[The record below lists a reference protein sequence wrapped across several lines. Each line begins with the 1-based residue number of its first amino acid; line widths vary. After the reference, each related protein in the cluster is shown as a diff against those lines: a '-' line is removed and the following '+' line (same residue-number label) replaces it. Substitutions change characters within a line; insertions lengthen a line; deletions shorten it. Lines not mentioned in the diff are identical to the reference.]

1 MKGFSERALV
11 SDVLNWLRQRTVS
24 TGSEEV
30 VAAELLGRILEDAV
44 VAGIDVPSF
53 DRSAMDGYAVQA
65 ESTDGASLYNPL
77 SFLITG
83 QALPGTPHSG
93 SVDANTA
100 VRIMTG
106 APVPDGATCVVPAE
120 HATESDGQVE
130 ITQAVPIGRHIG
142 KRGEDVVQGQRLLNA
157 GRQLR
162 PQDIALIGSLGLD
175 RATVVRRPRVR
186 LLITGDELVI
196 PGQTKAAGQ
205 IFESNSL
212 MLAGLVQRD
221 GGELENPLPCE
232 PVSDQRVVIAEM
244 LTRPGADIIL
254 VSGGSSVGTEDHAP
268 TLVSELGQLVFHG
281 VAMRPS
287 SPSGIGQVGDALV
300 FLLPGNPVSCLCAYD
315 IFAGEAIMRLGGRPA
330 GWPYGRIQ
338 GVLDERIV
346 SDIGRLDYCRVS
358 ITDSADPS
366 ISPLAI
372 SGASILS
379 STTRADGFVLVPADL
394 EGYAA
399 GTRVEAWRY
408 DTPNNHPGELK

>member
-11 SDVLNWLRQRTVS
+11 SDVLAWLRGRSVSPVSETVLL
-24 TGSEEV
+24 
-30 VAAELLGRILEDAV
+30 ADLLGRVLDDMVIAD
-44 VAGIDVPSF
+44 IDVPSF

-77 SFLITG
+77 TFSITG
-83 QALPGTPHSG
+83 QSLPGTPCSG
-93 SVDANTA
+93 RVESNTA
-100 VRIMTG
+100 IRIMTG
-106 APVPDGATCVVPAE
+106 APVPEGATCVVPAE
-120 HATESDGQVE
+120 HATESNDQLE
-130 ITQAVPIGRHIG
+130 ITQAMPPGRHIG
-142 KRGEDVVQGQRLLNA
+142 KRGEDVTRGQTLLES

-162 PQDIALIGSLGLD
+162 PQDIALIGSLGQD
-175 RATVVRRPRVR
+175 HATVVRQPRVR
-186 LLITGDELVI
+186 LLITGDELVV
-196 PGQTKAAGQ
+196 PGHPRKAGQ

-221 GGELENPLPCE
+221 GGVLEAPLPCV
-232 PVSDQRVVIAEM
+232 PVSDQRSDIADM

-268 TLVSELGQLVFHG
+268 TLVSELGKLVFHG

-315 IFAGEAIMRLGGRPA
+315 IFAGETIRRLGGRPP
-330 GWPYGRIQ
+330 GWPYGRIE
-338 GVLDERIV
+338 GVLNERIA

-358 ITDSADPS
+358 ITESTETT

-379 STTRADGFVLVPADL
+379 STTRADGFVMVPAGL
-394 EGYAA
+394 EGYAE

-408 DTPNNHPGELK
+408 DTPANHPGELQ